1 MSSKAEDQ
9 EAAEPADGVGLRAQG
24 TATYTAALSMML
36 LPRKKAWSFQ
46 SSALGHTHS

>member
-1 MSSKAEDQ
+1 MTSKAEDQ

-24 TATYTAALSMML
+24 TAKYTAALSMML

-46 SSALGHTHS
+46 S